1 MVINVRRFVPWDV
14 LSLGPYCTY
23 VLGRFGLGRF
33 VCAPTY
39 LQARCIDIKYSKYLV
54 VSVYRHY

>member
-1 MVINVRRFVPWDV
+1 MYDVLSLGTFCPWDLTVRMSWDV
-14 LSLGPYCTY
+14 LSLGPYCAY

-39 LQARCIDIKYSKYLV
+39 QLYMHV
-54 VSVYRHY
+54 V